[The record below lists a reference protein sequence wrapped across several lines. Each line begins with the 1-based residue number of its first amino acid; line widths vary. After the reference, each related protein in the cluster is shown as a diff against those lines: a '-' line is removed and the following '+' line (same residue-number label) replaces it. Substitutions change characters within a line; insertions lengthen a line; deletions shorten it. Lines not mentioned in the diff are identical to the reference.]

1 MHVVIYVHSQE
12 DKDSQSELLALCVMA
27 ECISLNCHL
36 FEPEFEPVG
45 GMMAT
50 HVKLKRDKVGAQDYD
65 AQVKG
70 KGTVFVTYFSAP
82 LIQSCALV
90 SFPRVVYCVPLL
102 HRLKERVV
110 TSNDPA
116 SINIL

>member
-36 FEPEFEPVG
+36 FEPEFKPVG

-50 HVKLKRDKVGAQDYD
+50 HVKLNRDKVGAQDYD
-65 AQVKG
+65 AQIKG
-70 KGTVFVTYFSAP
+70 KGTVFVTYFSA
-82 LIQSCALV
+82 LSHSAVLWFHSLGLCTACL
-90 SFPRVVYCVPLL
+90 YY
-102 HRLKERVV
+102 
-110 TSNDPA
+110 TN
-116 SINIL
+116 

>member
-65 AQVKG
+65 AQIKG

-82 LIQSCALV
+82 LIQLCSGFIP
-90 SFPRVVYCVPLL
+90 SVVYCVPLL